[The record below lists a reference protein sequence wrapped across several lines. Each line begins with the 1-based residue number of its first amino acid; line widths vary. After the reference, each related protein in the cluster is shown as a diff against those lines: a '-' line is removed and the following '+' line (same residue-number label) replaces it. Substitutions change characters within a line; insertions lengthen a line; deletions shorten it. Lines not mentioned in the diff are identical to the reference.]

1 MAYPVFLYIA
11 YAGNVSVYITCG
23 LIYYH
28 FYESGPQKAMKTSI
42 S

>member
-28 FYESGPQKAMKTSI
+28 FYEIRATESYED
-42 S
+42 